1 MHGSEPHVCRP
12 QIRRTQR
19 ASVFPV
25 GLILG
30 LGVSSP
36 VVRGGKVV
44 GFHDSFQVGENK
56 EVGAMIS
63 GLG

>member
-1 MHGSEPHVCRP
+1 MHVSESHVCCP

-25 GLILG
+25 GMILQ

-44 GFHDSFQVGENK
+44 GFHDAFQVGEK
-56 EVGAMIS
+56 EGDECCN
-63 GLG
+63 